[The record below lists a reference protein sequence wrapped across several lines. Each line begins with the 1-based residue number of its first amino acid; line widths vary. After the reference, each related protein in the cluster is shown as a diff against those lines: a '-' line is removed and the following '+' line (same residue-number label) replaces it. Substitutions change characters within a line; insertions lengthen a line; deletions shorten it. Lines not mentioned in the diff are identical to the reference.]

1 MSHLPVMLREVLAML
16 TPKAGGVYVDGT
28 FGAGGYSEAIL
39 KAADCRVIALDQD
52 ASASPRAEELKNQ
65 YGKRFEFFHARF
77 SDAAQCLEKAGVQKV
92 DGFVLDLGVSSM
104 QLDQPERGF
113 SFRFDGPLDMRMNQ
127 SEGQTAADIV
137 NTWAE
142 KDLAHVIY
150 VYGDERHSRRI
161 ARAIVGRRHVK
172 PFLTTSDLATLVRTC
187 LPHSKKDTIDPATRT
202 FQALRIAVNDEL
214 GELER
219 ALDVSEHILN
229 PGGRLVVVTFHSLE
243 DGLVKTYLRNRAGA
257 APGGSRHLPRVQTAS
272 AIFSIL
278 TKKALAPQDDE
289 VAANPRARS
298 AKLRAAERL
307 AA

>member
-1 MSHLPVMLREVLAML
+1 MLAPRS
-16 TPKAGGVYVDGT
+16 GGVYLDGT

-39 KAADCRVIALDQD
+39 EAADCRVIALDQD
-52 ASASPRAEELKNQ
+52 ASAIPCAEALQKK
-65 YGKRFEFFHARF
+65 YGKRFTFFHARF
-77 SDAAQCLEKAGVQKV
+77 SDAAQCMGQADLKFI

-127 SEGQTAADIV
+127 GQGQTAADIV

-142 KDLAHVIY
+142 KDLAHIIY
-150 VYGDERHSRRI
+150 FYGDERHSRRI
-161 ARAIVGRRHVK
+161 ARQIVGRRVES
-172 PFLTTSDLATLVRTC
+172 PFQTTSDLAAVVRGC
-187 LPHSKKDTIDPATRT
+187 LPRSKKDMIDPATRT

-214 GELER
+214 GELKR
-219 ALDVSEHILN
+219 ALDVSVDILN

-243 DGLVKTYLRNRAGA
+243 DGLVKSFLRDHSGA
-257 APGGSRHLPRVQTAS
+257 APGGSRHLPRETPRAPSV
-272 AIFSIL
+272 FSVL
-278 TKKALAPQDDE
+278 TKKALSPQDDE